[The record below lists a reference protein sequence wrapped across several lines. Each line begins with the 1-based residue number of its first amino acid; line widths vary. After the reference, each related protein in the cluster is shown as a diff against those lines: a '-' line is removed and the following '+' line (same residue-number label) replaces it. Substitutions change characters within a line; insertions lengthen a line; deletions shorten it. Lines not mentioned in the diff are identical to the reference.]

1 MIPREP
7 AIETAPGW
15 QARLHL
21 RYAYRDGKTVLI
33 ERNHIGPLRVQKAL
47 YPEGGSIC
55 HTMVLHP
62 PGGIAGGDQLEIGV
76 DAQPASQALLTT
88 PGATRWYKSG
98 GIESNEYQSEG
109 AAAAQHVHLAIGNAA
124 MLEWFPQENIVFNAA
139 NAELSTVIELAGNA
153 QYLGWDILCLGRAAS
168 GERFTAGCV
177 RQRVELW
184 RNQRRLWLEYGTLRA
199 DDDILSSIAGL
210 QGATVTATLI
220 AASQHID
227 KGLLA
232 RCREVATPGVG
243 QTGLTAL
250 PQLLLARYLGHSAE
264 AAKHYF
270 IALWSVLRPALTGVP
285 VCAPR
290 IWRT

>member
-76 DAQPASQALLTT
+76 DAEPASQALLTT

-98 GIESNEYQSEG
+98 GIESNEYQSKG

-184 RNQRRLWLEYGTLRA
+184 RDKRRLWLEYGTLRG
-199 DDDILSSIAGL
+199 DDDILRSVAGL

-227 KGLLA
+227 KGLLG
-232 RCREVATPGVG
+232 RCREVAAPREG
-243 QTGLTAL
+243 QTGITAL

-264 AAKHYF
+264 AARHYF
-270 IALWSVLRPALTGVP
+270 IALWSVLRPALKGVP
-285 VCAPR
+285 ICAPR
-290 IWRT
+290 IWQT